1 MKAYM
6 IGRSPK
12 VDIVVSHSTVSR
24 RHAELLFTE
33 NGRYYLNDCGS
44 KNGTRVRQHGRWTR
58 IKQTFVTRDQ
68 PLRLGEYETTARRL
82 IASMSNVAIRARADT
97 KSKSKSKVTDT
108 EVYEIELKPSAKSD
122 LPRGKVERNP
132 ETGEVIPRRS

>member
-12 VDIVVSHSTVSR
+12 VDIVVSDATVSR
-24 RHAELLFTE
+24 RHAELLFTD

-44 KNGTRVRQHGRWTR
+44 KNGTRVRQHGKWTR

-82 IASMSNVAIRARADT
+82 IASMSSVALPAKAD
-97 KSKSKSKVTDT
+97 SKSKAKVTDT
-108 EVYEIELKPSAKSD
+108 EIYEIELEPLAKSD
-122 LPRGKVERNP
+122 LPRGEVERNP
-132 ETGEVIPRRS
+132 ETGEVIRRQS

>member
-12 VDIVVSHSTVSR
+12 VDIVVSDATVSR
-24 RHAELLFTE
+24 RHAELLFTD
-33 NGRYYLNDCGS
+33 NGQYYLNDCGS

-68 PLRLGEYETTARRL
+68 PLRLGEYETTVRRL
-82 IASMSNVAIRARADT
+82 IASMSNVAMRAKAD
-97 KSKSKSKVTDT
+97 SKSKAKVSDT
-108 EVYEIELKPSAKSD
+108 EIYEIEHEPSAKSD
-122 LPRGKVERNP
+122 LPRGEVERNP
-132 ETGEVIPRRS
+132 ETGEVIRRQS

>member
-12 VDIVVSHSTVSR
+12 VDIVVSHTTVSR
-24 RHAELLFTE
+24 RHAELLFTD

-44 KNGTRVRQHGRWTR
+44 KNGTRVRKHGRWTR

-68 PLRLGEYETTARRL
+68 PLRLGEYETTARSL
-82 IASMSNVAIRARADT
+82 IASMSNVAIRARAD
-97 KSKSKSKVTDT
+97 SKSKSTAADT
-108 EVYEIELKPSAKSD
+108 QVHEIELEPSAKSD
-122 LPRGKVERNP
+122 LPRGEVERNP
-132 ETGEVIPRRS
+132 ETGEVVRRQS